1 MAKDLF
7 SHPWAAEPWCW
18 CQGHLGI
25 LSALLGASSPAAPT
39 PTAVLWDISKAP
51 EEQNKAAA
59 STTRPLAE
67 PVVLQSPLEF
77 NVLYSQ

>member
-1 MAKDLF
+1 MLF
-7 SHPWAAEPWCW
+7 VLTRP
-18 CQGHLGI
+18 
-25 LSALLGASSPAAPT
+25 LSTAGRFISSGPT
-39 PTAVLWDISKAP
+39 PTALLWDIAKAP